1 MTGQLRDGTMTRAEA
16 ITKLA
21 AWRAHADF
29 ANSAHL
35 QRAILEDFGA
45 RLACPIRTRGI
56 MDWGYAPSPLR
67 RQTRARRREP

>member
-45 RLACPIRTRGI
+45 RLACPIRKR
-56 MDWGYAPSPLR
+56 
-67 RQTRARRREP
+67 